1 MVRRFLLPLLSSSS
15 PLGSLRSSFHLSQSV
30 MASTEL
36 ATTTSAS
43 GTPQGPP
50 PHSDPVEESQ
60 VVARL
65 LEENARLRQQLNFD
79 NKTTPEEVEEAVSDL
94 RSSIQVL
101 EEERRELVKEWC
113 DVRDATFRG
122 EDIDM
127 ESFSAMS
134 AHAERHLSRAQS
146 MEFDLLDMNDAY
158 ECAKARASKRCPDST
173 YVDELVE
180 HIETL
185 RAFRESVVVDGGA
198 SARDKLS
205 AQAHRA
211 ADAAFSLGVLA
222 LGDDRNEED
231 DLI

>member
-1 MVRRFLLPLLSSSS
+1 M
-15 PLGSLRSSFHLSQSV
+15 
-30 MASTEL
+30 
-36 ATTTSAS
+36 
-43 GTPQGPP
+43 
-50 PHSDPVEESQ
+50 
-60 VVARL
+60 
-65 LEENARLRQQLNFD
+65 
-79 NKTTPEEVEEAVSDL
+79 EEAVSDL

-113 DVRDATFRG
+113 
-122 EDIDM
+122 M
-127 ESFSAMS
+127 ESISAMS

-205 AQAHRA
+205 AQSHRA
-211 ADAAFSLGVLA
+211 ADAAFSLSVLA
-222 LGDDRNEED
+222 LGDDRNEEE

>member
-1 MVRRFLLPLLSSSS
+1 
-15 PLGSLRSSFHLSQSV
+15 

-60 VVARL
+60 VVAHL

-101 EEERRELVKEWC
+101 EEERREFVKEWC
-113 DVRDATFRG
+113 DVRDATFG
-122 EDIDM
+122 GKDIDM
-127 ESFSAMS
+127 ESISAMS

-173 YVDELVE
+173 YVDELFE